1 MSFLMANDKTDN
13 KIFGTISHI
22 RKNINEAELNDMCKE
37 VESIRSIMMEK

>member
-37 VESIRSIMMEK
+37 IESIRYIMMEK